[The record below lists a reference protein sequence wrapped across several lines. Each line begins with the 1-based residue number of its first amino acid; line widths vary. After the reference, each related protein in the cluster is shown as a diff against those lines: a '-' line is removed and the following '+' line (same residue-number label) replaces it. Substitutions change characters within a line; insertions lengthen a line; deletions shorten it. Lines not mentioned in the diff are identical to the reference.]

1 MKRINYHQK
10 KYNPGRKI
18 HLPWSTPENEWFIP
32 NSFFCEILASFL
44 YIFLTQTQ
52 KFGEDSISF
61 YASSTGLTVYLII
74 VLTHVE
80 AICHFNPAITTA
92 IFFVGR
98 LPFGYMIMY
107 FVAQIIGGLAAS
119 GVVYWIQRL
128 NLEAEFPLQD
138 FTYDQVVSRYAL
150 DFNPDKAHWASVL
163 IGEIF
168 NSTHMCLITIVSL
181 YNKNTFICKTG
192 ALACGFSVMIG
203 IMSSFTLGGGCL
215 NPLRSHAP
223 WFYAKFHKNWV
234 FTVGPVV
241 GSFLAACLYHAFLDE
256 SRNFGKL
263 KRKFSRWNA

>member
-1 MKRINYHQK
+1 MSRINYHQK
-10 KYNPGRKI
+10 NYNPGRKL
-18 HLPWSTPENEWFIP
+18 HLPWSKPEKECFIP

-61 YASSTGLTVYLII
+61 YAASTGLTVYLII

-98 LPFGYMIMY
+98 LPFGYMVMY
-107 FVAQIIGGLAAS
+107 LIAQFIGGLSAS
-119 GVVYWIQRL
+119 GLVFVVQKA
-128 NLEAEFPLQD
+128 NLLSEFPGQE
-138 FTYDQVVSRYAL
+138 FTYEQVVSRYAL
-150 DFNPDKAHWASVL
+150 DFNPEKAHWASVL

-192 ALACGFSVMIG
+192 ALACGLSVMIG

-223 WFYAKFHKNWV
+223 WFYGKFAENWV
-234 FTVGPVV
+234 FTVGPVI
-241 GSFLAACLYHAFLDE
+241 GSIFAAGLYHLLLDE
-256 SRNFGKL
+256 NRNFGQL
-263 KRKFSRWNA
+263 KRRFSRWNA